1 MNSEYSMPGETP
13 LSEMPL
19 ARFEGEIVVVDTPE
33 LLKQATDEI
42 ARCPV
47 VGFDTESRP
56 SFTRGETHPVAL
68 IQFATATKAWL
79 VRTCKLGLDASVIA
93 LLESAALTKVG
104 ASLRDDSL
112 RLHELAP
119 FAPRG
124 FFDLQT
130 AMQRIGIEELSV
142 RKMAVRLLGFRISKR
157 QQLSNW
163 ENATLT
169 AAQQRYAATDAWV
182 CHQLYHHPL
191 VQNYLRSPSLAN
203 KHR

>member
-1 MNSEYSMPGETP
+1 MNSEYSMPESKP
-13 LSEMPL
+13 LNELPL

-33 LLKQATDEI
+33 LLKQATNEI
-42 ARCPV
+42 ARLAV

-56 SFTRGETHPVAL
+56 SFKRGDKHPVAL
-68 IQFATATKAWL
+68 IQFATESKAWL
-79 VRTCKLGLDASVIA
+79 IRTCKLGLDASIIA
-93 LLESAALTKVG
+93 LLESAMVTKVG
-104 ASLRDDSL
+104 ASLRDDCL

-124 FFDLQT
+124 LFELQT
-130 AMQRIGIEELSV
+130 AMQKIGIEDISV
-142 RKMAVRLLGFRISKR
+142 RKMAERLLGFRITKR

-163 ENATLT
+163 ENETLT
-169 AAQQRYAATDAWV
+169 EAQIRYAATDAWV

-191 VQNYLRSPSLAN
+191 VQNYLRSPTLAN